1 MMENET
7 IAAPEAAP
15 AKKRGRPAR
24 AEKKAAPVVVDA
36 PIAVAEKPVVAPPDI
51 RADMRP
57 AMREEDSRVRA
68 ARRTAEIRD
77 HLGTL
82 DDGTDDFYIDPRMI
96 PAGWEYEWKRMTVFG
111 QEDPAYR
118 VHTVRKGWENVP
130 LERHP
135 EMMPSGH
142 SSASIERKGMVL
154 MERPKELSD
163 EARDI
168 ERRKARD
175 QVRHKEQQ
183 LNSAPDGQF
192 GRDHREV
199 KPKINKTY
207 ESIPIPKD

>member
-1 MMENET
+1 
-7 IAAPEAAP
+7 
-15 AKKRGRPAR
+15 
-24 AEKKAAPVVVDA
+24 
-36 PIAVAEKPVVAPPDI
+36 
-51 RADMRP
+51 
-57 AMREEDSRVRA
+57 MREEDSRVRA

-77 HLGTL
+77 HLGTM
-82 DDGTDDFYIDPRMI
+82 DDGTDDFYIDQRTI

-135 EMMPSGH
+135 DMMPSGH
-142 SSASIERKGMVL
+142 AGTSIERKGLVL

-163 EARDI
+163 EARNI

-183 LNSAPDGQF
+183 LGSAPDGQF

-199 KPKINKTY
+199 QPKINKTY